1 MAANEEP
8 TAPSFLFLKMQSGGW
23 GSPRKLLHSTSP
35 PAQLR
40 LWKNFTGGRLQP
52 FSSAHSPLPKLLL
65 SKESLGRRG
74 NLGRSES
81 PSTPA
86 SADQVLPENAH
97 FTWNSVDYSCPRA
110 SSKTIAITGM
120 NSKRRLIAWWY
131 RWRQISSLTEKSWPE
146 TVKEDPANITISTGG
161 REGCGKAQGCDLSGM
176 TREGTSKL
184 SVAELKVGQ
193 MCKRPEPWKWSPSH
207 IQTQWKRMKPLLA
220 REA

>member
-1 MAANEEP
+1 MKSPLPPTSYSWRCIQGGGAAPENCCTP
-8 TAPSFLFLKMQSGGW
+8 PPLLPSSVCE
-23 GSPRKLLHSTSP
+23 RTSP
-35 PAQLR
+35 
-40 LWKNFTGGRLQP
+40 GGRLQP
-52 FSSAHSPLPKLLL
+52 SSSAHSPLPKLLL

-110 SSKTIAITGM
+110 LSKTIAITGM

-131 RWRQISSLTEKSWPE
+131 RWRQIRSLTEKSWPE